1 MSEITIIILTV
12 IICITILF
20 CAVLYTSMK
29 KAIAADAEALTH
41 FLINN
46 LPLMNDNMG
55 EVTTET
61 KEK

>member
-1 MSEITIIILTV
+1 MSETTIIILTA
-12 IICITILF
+12 IICATILF

-29 KAIAADAEALTH
+29 KVIALEAEALTH
-41 FLINN
+41 FCQKLAI
-46 LPLMNDNMG
+46 MNDNMW

>member
-1 MSEITIIILTV
+1 MSETTIIILTA
-12 IICITILF
+12 IICATILF

-29 KAIAADAEALTH
+29 KTIALKAEALMH
-41 FLINN
+41 FGQQFAT
-46 LPLMNDNMG
+46 MNDNMW